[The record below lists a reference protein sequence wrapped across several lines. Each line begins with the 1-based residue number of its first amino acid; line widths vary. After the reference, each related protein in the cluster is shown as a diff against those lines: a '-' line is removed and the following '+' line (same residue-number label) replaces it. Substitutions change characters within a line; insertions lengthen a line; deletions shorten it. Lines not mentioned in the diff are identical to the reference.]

1 MRKIPGIKAKKII
14 DTIEKNSYNSTYIYP
29 LVIADGHDCII
40 KDIDGHEFL
49 DFTSNIGSSPLGYGH
64 PDILDVIKKYSKIGI
79 GKIAGQDFYCEEHAQ
94 LSKNL
99 LSILPDNFKIFLCN
113 TGTEA
118 VENSIKLAYKKMGP
132 LQGISCINAFHG
144 RTLGALTFTDSKLE
158 QKHNFPEFAVKR
170 IKFCTDNNDPEIN
183 AVEKLLKE
191 NKIAFIIT
199 ELVQGEGGYN
209 IASKKFIKTLRK
221 LASNYS
227 VPLILDEVQSG
238 LGHTGKWWCFEYYDI
253 KPDIMSMAKA
263 LQVGASVFDKKFEP
277 RQKGVLSSTWGA
289 GDRISMAT
297 GARIIDVIKRDKLL
311 QNVTKRGKT
320 LKKGLTEMLGKNG
333 ITNIRGLGLMIGVEF
348 DSKRRR
354 DILLKNLFA
363 KNLLV
368 LPAGK
373 KSIRLIPPLIIS
385 KEQIEQGLTIMNEV
399 FSRN

>member
-1 MRKIPGIKAKKII
+1 
-14 DTIEKNSYNSTYIYP
+14 
-29 LVIADGHDCII
+29 
-40 KDIDGHEFL
+40 
-49 DFTSNIGSSPLGYGH
+49 
-64 PDILDVIKKYSKIGI
+64 
-79 GKIAGQDFYCEEHAQ
+79 
-94 LSKNL
+94 
-99 LSILPDNFKIFLCN
+99 
-113 TGTEA
+113 
-118 VENSIKLAYKKMGP
+118 
-132 LQGISCINAFHG
+132 
-144 RTLGALTFTDSKLE
+144 
-158 QKHNFPEFAVKR
+158 
-170 IKFCTDNNDPEIN
+170 
-183 AVEKLLKE
+183 
-191 NKIAFIIT
+191 
-199 ELVQGEGGYN
+199 
-209 IASKKFIKTLRK
+209 
-221 LASNYS
+221 
-227 VPLILDEVQSG
+227 
-238 LGHTGKWWCFEYYDI
+238 
-253 KPDIMSMAKA
+253 MAKA